1 MYQPDVM
8 SSDERRAAAS
18 LASVFAFRMLGLFM
32 VLPVLA
38 TYGQELDGATP
49 LLIGMAIGAYGLTQA
64 FLQIP
69 FGMLSDRIGRKP
81 VIIGGLILFALGGLV
96 AGQADSMLGV
106 LAGRILQGAGAIAA
120 AIMALVADLTRDQHR
135 TKAMA
140 MIGMSIGLSFA
151 IAMVAGPLIAGM
163 AGLAGVFYTTA
174 VLALVGV
181 ALVALVVPTP
191 IQVQQHRDAGVAR
204 GAFRPALGNAEL
216 LRLNYGIAIL
226 HALLMACFVALP
238 LALQEQAGLP
248 RESHWWV
255 YLTALLLSFVAM
267 VPLIIYAERQRQI
280 KRVVLG
286 AILLLAAVQPE
297 MRLSTASVASLVTA
311 IVLFFVAFNVLEAT
325 LPSLLSKIAPA
336 GSKGTAMGIYST
348 SQFAGAALG
357 GVLGGAVYGSFGL
370 SGVFVCCGLLAV
382 SWFAIGATMAEPPYV
397 TSYRLAVDPT
407 LVRDE
412 ALLRRILDVPGV
424 AEAIIVAEETA
435 AYIKVDT
442 QVLDREQLDR
452 VLHPV

>member
-1 MYQPDVM
+1 MYPADTM
-8 SSDERRAAAS
+8 SSEERRAASS
-18 LASVFAFRMLGLFM
+18 LAAVFAFRMLGLFM

-38 TYGQELDGATP
+38 TYGQDLQGATP
-49 LLIGMAIGAYGLTQA
+49 LLIGMAIGAYGITQA

-81 VIIGGLILFALGGLV
+81 VIIGGLLLFALGGLV
-96 AGQADSMLGV
+96 AGQADSMTGV
-106 LAGRILQGAGAIAA
+106 IAGRVLQGAGAIAA

-151 IAMVAGPLIAGM
+151 VAMVAGPLIAGA
-163 AGLAGVFYTTA
+163 AGLPGVFYTTA
-174 VLALVGV
+174 VLALVGIV
-181 ALVALVVPTP
+181 LVVLVVPTP
-191 IQVQQHRDAGVAR
+191 TQALQHRDAGVAK
-204 GAFRPALGNAEL
+204 GAFWPALRNPDL
-216 LRLNYGIAIL
+216 LRLNYGIAVL
-226 HALLMACFVALP
+226 HALLMACFVAIP

-255 YLTALLLSFVAM
+255 YLTALLLSFIGM
-267 VPLIIYAERQRQI
+267 VPLIIYAERQRRI

-286 AILLLAAVQPE
+286 AVALLALVQP
-297 MRLSTASVASLVTA
+297 MMWLSMASLPWLVLA

-325 LPSLLSKIAPA
+325 MPSMLSKIAPP

-357 GVLGGAVYGSFGL
+357 GMLGGAVYGSFGL
-370 SGVFVCCGLLAV
+370 VGVFVCCAMLALSWLL
-382 SWFAIGATMAEPPYV
+382 IGVTMAEPPYV
-397 TSYRLAVDPT
+397 TSLRLALAPT
-407 LVRDE
+407 QVRDE
-412 ALLRRILDVPGV
+412 ALHRRILDVPGV
-424 AEAIIVAEETA
+424 AEAVIVAEEAA

-442 QVLDREQLDR
+442 QVLDREQLER
-452 VLHPV
+452 VVNPV